1 MVRAPSSANPS
12 VPHPARVLFPLV
24 TPRMFSVAIRRSLW
38 TRNEVQIRIREH
50 LTPGKIYLL
59 RKDGL

>member
-1 MVRAPSSANPS
+1 MVAAPSSANPS
-12 VPHPARVLFPLV
+12 VPHPAKFLFATITDADWAKFFKRAPWV
-24 TPRMFSVAIRRSLW
+24 
-38 TRNEVQIRIREH
+38 RNEKQIRIREV

>member
-1 MVRAPSSANPS
+1 MLRVPQSANPS
-12 VPHPARVLFPLV
+12 VPHPARVLFPV
-24 TPRMFSVAIRRSLW
+24 ITPAMFAAAIRRSEW
-38 TRNEVQIRIREH
+38 TRNEIQIRIREK